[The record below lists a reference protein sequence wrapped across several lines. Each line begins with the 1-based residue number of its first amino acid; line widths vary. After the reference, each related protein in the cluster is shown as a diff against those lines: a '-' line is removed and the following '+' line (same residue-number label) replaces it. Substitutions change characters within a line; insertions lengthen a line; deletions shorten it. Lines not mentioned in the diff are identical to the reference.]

1 MSIKKNRGILMKKI
15 KISFYFSLITLLWI
29 MMYFGNVYAS
39 SVTMQREGALQ
50 KGQESA
56 VEKNDV
62 NMADNQLKFTPQRSR
77 DKSDSAMESQAG
89 RPSVRMERYKPSQ
102 EGEGERKIK

>member
-1 MSIKKNRGILMKKI
+1 MSIKNGGILMKKI

-29 MMYFGNVYAS
+29 MMVFGNVYGSA
-39 SVTMQREGALQ
+39 VTMQRVGALQ

-62 NMADNQLKFTPQRSR
+62 NIAGNQPKFTPQTKVTPPWNPRLAVHR
-77 DKSDSAMESQAG
+77 
-89 RPSVRMERYKPSQ
+89 
-102 EGEGERKIK
+102 

>member
-1 MSIKKNRGILMKKI
+1 MEKI

-29 MMYFGNVYAS
+29 MMYFGNVYGS

-50 KGQESA
+50 KGQESP

-62 NMADNQLKFTPQRSR
+62 NIAGNQPKFTPQRLR
-77 DKSDSAMESQAG
+77 DKNDSAMESQAG
-89 RPSVRMERYKPSQ
+89 SPSVRMERYKPYQ
-102 EGEGERKIK
+102 VGEGERKIK

>member
-1 MSIKKNRGILMKKI
+1 MKKI

-29 MMYFGNVYAS
+29 MMYFGNVYGS

-50 KGQESA
+50 KGQENV
-56 VEKNDV
+56 VEKSDV
-62 NMADNQLKFTPQRSR
+62 NITGNQPKFTPQRLR

-89 RPSVRMERYKPSQ
+89 SPSVRMERYKPYQ

>member
-1 MSIKKNRGILMKKI
+1 MKKI

-29 MMYFGNVYAS
+29 MMVFGNVYGS
-39 SVTMQREGALQ
+39 SVTMQREGAPQ
-50 KGQESA
+50 IGQEGA

-62 NMADNQLKFTPQRSR
+62 NIVGNKPKFTPQRLR
-77 DKSDSAMESQAG
+77 DKSDVAMESQAG
-89 RPSVRMERYKPSQ
+89 SPSVRMQRYKPSQ